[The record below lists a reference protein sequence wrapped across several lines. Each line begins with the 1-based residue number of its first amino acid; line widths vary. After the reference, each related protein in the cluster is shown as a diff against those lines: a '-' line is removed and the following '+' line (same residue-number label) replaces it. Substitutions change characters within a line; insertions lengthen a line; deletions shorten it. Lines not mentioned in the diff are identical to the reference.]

1 MAETNP
7 ESILPALQADRD
19 SEAGSESTMHIGDG
33 SDSEDSSTSAFRQK
47 VEQYGRQKTKEVLM
61 AGPVANTATD
71 KATTEQAAE
80 DAANKS
86 REEGEI
92 SSSIKDVGTST
103 ELPHTAQGTKD
114 KPIDAD
120 AAASMDTKHQ
130 AILET
135 HEGRM
140 QAIRELATPVA
151 NQLTPEDLETT
162 RKALLAEAKFQEE
175 QRLKLLKQERDLLL
189 QQKEQDTQKARGKK
203 HVNL

>member
-19 SEAGSESTMHIGDG
+19 SEAGSDSTMHIGDG

-47 VEQYGRQKTKEVLM
+47 VEQYGGQKTKEVLM
-61 AGPVANTATD
+61 AGPVATD
-71 KATTEQAAE
+71 KATAEKAAE

-92 SSSIKDVGTST
+92 SSSIKDFGTSKPT
-103 ELPHTAQGTKD
+103 ELPHIGPGTKD

-140 QAIRELATPVA
+140 QIGRASCRERVC
-151 NQLTPEDLETT
+151 QY
-162 RKALLAEAKFQEE
+162 
-175 QRLKLLKQERDLLL
+175 
-189 QQKEQDTQKARGKK
+189 
-203 HVNL
+203 V